1 MCWNNAA
8 RDWLIAHLDV
18 SVWVDLV
25 HSAAGSSTRLAVQVV
40 AVDKHAVVA
49 VTPDPNVALA
59 SPIQHHAFANVQ
71 SEAMY
76 LQCTPAKQ

>member
-1 MCWNNAA
+1 M
-8 RDWLIAHLDV
+8 DG
-18 SVWVDLV
+18 
-25 HSAAGSSTRLAVQVV
+25 AAGSSTRLAVQVV

-59 SPIQHHAFANVQ
+59 SPVQHHALANVQ

-76 LQCTPAKQ
+76 LQCTQTKQ